1 MPYLLDTNIVIWL
14 FEGNPRLSAK
24 AKDALLTGTETNY
37 ISVVSGWEYEQKRK
51 RRPNDYE
58 PSFVDIISTIPH
70 EALDL
75 KFEIHE
81 FAESLPLIH
90 RDPFDRML
98 IAQAFHHD
106 LEFIASDKAIH
117 QYPVRIFW

>member
-1 MPYLLDTNIVIWL
+1 MLDTNIVIWL

-24 AKDALLTGTETNY
+24 AKEALLAGTETNY

-58 PSFVDIISTIPH
+58 PSFVDIISSIPH
-70 EALDL
+70 ETLDL
-75 KFEIHE
+75 EFEIHA

-98 IAQAFHHD
+98 IAQAIHHD